1 MISLTEVLYI
11 IGLFVLR
18 LGVPIAITLTI
29 AYFLHRLDA
38 RWEKEAR
45 LEQEAGRVT
54 KEAEKKKG
62 VSLPQPVMP
71 APMPIALDSYG
82 KPCWEIKDCDSIQT
96 ADCPARQDSS
106 VPCWQARRQEEGR
119 IPLECYHC
127 EIFLAMMPPSD
138 FPEFEQGL
146 HH

>member
-1 MISLTEVLYI
+1 MISVTEVLYI

-54 KEAEKKKG
+54 KAAEKKKG
-62 VSLPQPVMP
+62 VSLPQPPMP
-71 APMPIALDSYG
+71 APMATPTRWPFSAVISRPESRNAS
-82 KPCWEIKDCDSIQT
+82 T
-96 ADCPARQDSS
+96 
-106 VPCWQARRQEEGR
+106 
-119 IPLECYHC
+119 
-127 EIFLAMMPPSD
+127 LAPMP
-138 FPEFEQGL
+138 
-146 HH
+146 